1 MKISKKQRLIFTI
14 CISFSFFA
22 AELSVGFYTHSIAL
36 IADAFHYLSDLI
48 GIIVALVALVLQDR
62 SKPAPQE
69 STYGWQ
75 RATILGAFFNGVFL
89 LALGVSI
96 LVQAIER
103 FVSIARDNVHVQEP
117 KWILIVGSAGLALNI
132 LVLSFLH
139 EHDHGH
145 DHHGHEQR
153 DHFDGEQHH
162 DTDLTTHDTTSTCE
176 APLTS
181 TTGSHHEHRH
191 MSVVVKSPG
200 RDLGMLGVF
209 IHVLGDAINNI
220 GVIIAAVII
229 WKVKGQGRYYA
240 DPAVGVFISLMILAS
255 AVPLVKNSGAI
266 LLQTAPRGINL
277 DDIKHDIEKV
287 MANIDKK
294 SYVLQIHD
302 QLTSAQIPGIE
313 SVHELHIWRLDQRKS
328 IASAHIVVDD
338 RTLEG
343 FVDKAKIIME
353 CLHAYGV
360 HSATLQPE
368 LVALSPVTISD
379 SGPESPATLIDAN
392 DNAPTSRQ
400 PRRGE
405 QDCQLTLISGV
416 DVACH
421 FVLDLSDQ
429 RGMRRRQ

>member
-14 CISFSFFA
+14 CISFSFFT

-48 GIIVALVALVLQDR
+48 GIVVALVALVLQDR
-62 SKPAPQE
+62 SKPAPQQ

-96 LVQAIER
+96 LVQAVER
-103 FVSIARDNVHVQEP
+103 FVSIARDDVHVQEP

-132 LVLSFLH
+132 L
-139 EHDHGH
+139 
-145 DHHGHEQR
+145 
-153 DHFDGEQHH
+153 
-162 DTDLTTHDTTSTCE
+162 TTS
-176 APLTS
+176 
-181 TTGSHHEHRH
+181 SHHEHRH
-191 MSVVVKSPG
+191 MSVVIKSPG

-209 IHVLGDAINNI
+209 IHVLGDAVNNI

-229 WKVKGQGRYYA
+229 WKAEGQGRYYA

-266 LLQTAPRGINL
+266 LLQTAPRGLNL
-277 DDIKHDIEKV
+277 DDIKHDIEK
-287 MANIDKK
+287 
-294 SYVLQIHD
+294 
-302 QLTSAQIPGIE
+302 IPGIE

-343 FVDKAKIIME
+343 FADKAKIIME

-368 LVALSPVTISD
+368 LVASSPVTISD

-392 DNAPTSRQ
+392 HDAPTSRR

-405 QDCQLTLISGV
+405 QDCQLTCGSLCDGLRCCTSI
-416 DVACH
+416 
-421 FVLDLSDQ
+421 
-429 RGMRRRQ
+429 

>member
-14 CISFSFFA
+14 CLSFSFLA

-36 IADAFHYLSDLI
+36 IADAFHYFSDLT

-62 SKPAPQE
+62 AKPAPQQ

-96 LVQAIER
+96 LVQTVER
-103 FVSIARDNVHVQEP
+103 FVSITRDDVHVQEP

-145 DHHGHEQR
+145 EHHGHEQ
-153 DHFDGEQHH
+153 HSHCDGEQHH
-162 DTDLTTHDTTSTCE
+162 NTDLMAHNTTSVCE
-176 APLTS
+176 APLTP
-181 TTGSHHEHRH
+181 TTSSHHGHRH
-191 MSVVVKSPG
+191 MSVVIKSPG

-209 IHVLGDAINNI
+209 IHVLGDAINNV

-229 WKVKGQGRYYA
+229 WKAEGQGRYYA
-240 DPAVGVFISLMILAS
+240 DPAVGVFISFMILAS

-277 DDIKHDIEKV
+277 EDIKHDIEK
-287 MANIDKK
+287 I
-294 SYVLQIHD
+294 
-302 QLTSAQIPGIE
+302 TGIE

-328 IASAHIVVDD
+328 VATAHIVVDD

-343 FVDKAKIIME
+343 FADKAKIIME

-368 LVALSPVTISD
+368 PVASNPVTISD
-379 SGPESPATLIDAN
+379 SGPESQATSADAN
-392 DNAPTSRQ
+392 HSAPTLRR
-400 PRRGE
+400 PRGGE
-405 QDCQLTLISGV
+405 QHCQLTCGSLCDELRCCMSMKT
-416 DVACH
+416 
-421 FVLDLSDQ
+421 L
-429 RGMRRRQ
+429 